1 MIETINGKAYVK
13 KGNKVYAVPDGGNA
27 NFIFANSV
35 EELPD
40 PSTVPENTVGLVPS
54 KGASGGC
61 LPIVDID
68 TMPDESGEQI
78 ALSEAD
84 AAKLDE
90 VSVSHENCFMRIFG
104 LDGYKYLVP
113 MALTAGDID
122 GVQIKIWG
130 GSYHYGGIGFMN
142 SNGVWIMAL
151 IPANGD

>member
-1 MIETINGKAYVK
+1 MIETINGKAYIK
-13 KGNKVYAVPDGGNA
+13 KGDKLYEVGGGGNA
-27 NFIFANSV
+27 NFIFANSK

-54 KGASGGC
+54 EGASGG

-68 TMPDESGEQI
+68 TAPDANGEQI
-78 ALSEAD
+78 LLSGAD

-90 VSVSHENCFMRIFG
+90 ISASHENCFMRIFG

-151 IPANGD
+151 IPINGE